1 MTNIP
6 LQSALDA
13 IDAFCG
19 PGPNTYKAMARGLM
33 CGYDAHW
40 QDQDYRTV
48 AVEQEFELPIYNR
61 NWNNKHDTFTV
72 AGKIDVEA
80 EDDGQRWIVDHKTT
94 SMAIQDPNATF
105 WRQLAIEGQVDCY
118 LLSQHL
124 KGIHVNG
131 AIWDA
136 IKKPGI
142 RPKVVPK
149 NSMRY
154 LIDFGRYCDFDVSQS
169 TRDSL
174 HVPCA
179 ENDELFEYRVARDC
193 IDDPDRFFQR
203 RTIFRMMHELEEY
216 AGELW
221 DLAQEVAHACETNRH
236 TRNGGACM
244 NYQTPCRFLGICSG
258 YDNEH
263 SDKWQRRK
271 NVHEELETTSGDGRD
286 VLTNSRLACF
296 LTCRRK
302 HYYTYELGIEPVSA
316 PRNDALYFGNIFH
329 KALEVWWGHYKE
341 KK

>member
-1 MTNIP
+1 MTP

-19 PGPNTYKAMARGLM
+19 PEPNTHKAMARGLM
-33 CGYDAHW
+33 RGYDARW

-48 AVEQEFELPIYNR
+48 AVEQEFELPIYEMASGLE
-61 NWNNKHDTFTV
+61 HDTFTV

-94 SMAIQDPNATF
+94 SMDIQDPNATF
-105 WRQLAIEGQVDCY
+105 WRQLAIESQVDCY

-124 KGIHVNG
+124 RGIHVNG

-136 IKKPGI
+136 IMKPGI
-142 RPKVVPK
+142 RPKAVSK
-149 NSMRY
+149 KDREELFSNNS
-154 LIDFGRYCDFDVSQS
+154 YCGFDVSETFTQL
-169 TRDSL
+169 SL
-174 HVPCA
+174 LPPHK
-179 ENDELFEYRVARDC
+179 ETDELFEYRVARNC
-193 IDDPDRFFQR
+193 IDNPDRFFQR

-221 DLAQEVAHACETNRH
+221 DLAQEVLHARETNRH

-258 YDNEH
+258 YDNED
-263 SDKWQRRK
+263 SDKWTRRK
-271 NVHEELETTSGDGRD
+271 NVHEELETTTGDGRD

-296 LTCRRK
+296 LACRRK
-302 HYYTYELGIEPVSA
+302 HHYAYELGLEPVSA

-329 KALEVWWGHYKE
+329 EALEVWWGHYKE
-341 KK
+341 A